1 MIPLVEQARDA
12 VQALCRRY
20 HVARL
25 EVFGSAAARHTDD
38 EARDLDF
45 LVTFQTTDEMG
56 PADQYFGLLFD
67 LEKLFGRPID
77 LVCASVLR
85 NEYFIQ
91 EVNRSRTTLYA
102 A

>member
-1 MIPLVEQARDA
+1 MIPLIEQNLD
-12 VQALCRRY
+12 VLVGLCRRY

-25 EVFGSAAARHTDD
+25 EVFGSAAREDQDTA
-38 EARDLDF
+38 ARDLDF
-45 LVTFQTTDEMG
+45 LVTFAPTEEMG

-67 LEKLFGRPID
+67 LERHFDRPID

-85 NEYFIQ
+85 NKYFIR
-91 EVNRSRTTLYA
+91 EVNQSRTTLYA